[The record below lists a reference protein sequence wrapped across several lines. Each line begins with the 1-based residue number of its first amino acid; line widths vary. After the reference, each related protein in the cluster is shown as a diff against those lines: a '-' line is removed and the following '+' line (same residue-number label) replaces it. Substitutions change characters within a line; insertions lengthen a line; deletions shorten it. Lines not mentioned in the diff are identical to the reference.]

1 MQAPVIVPDAS
12 LGFGTESG
20 PAMSKNARHKLAQL
34 VMTLVEEGILDREEL
49 IERLSST
56 AENPA

>member
-1 MQAPVIVPDAS
+1 
-12 LGFGTESG
+12 
-20 PAMSKNARHKLAQL
+20 MSENARHKLAQL